1 MLDARGQGRF
11 RLALRPTPHRQDGRR
26 DGDDARPDSRLEEHE
41 CLHAVQ
47 MDDTAP
53 VTIPG

>member
-11 RLALRPTPHRQDGRR
+11 RLALRPTLHRQDGRR

>member
-11 RLALRPTPHRQDGRR
+11 RLALRPTLHRQDGRR
-26 DGDDARPDSRLEEHE
+26 DGDDARPDSRLEEHD
-41 CLHAVQ
+41 CVHAVQ
-47 MDDTAP
+47 IDDTAR